1 MHTPY
6 SNVVNGGLI
15 DFQDTSFMHAPVQS
29 SMILPSSQQG
39 QVYYVNQQAQP
50 VFSQP
55 TPHMFASPQPVFA
68 PAQTSQPVFAPQ
80 PAQPMFSAPQAAQP
94 MFSAPQ
100 AAQPMFSAPQAAQP
114 GQCFTGPPSFVHFN
128 GQTYKP
134 VEEPTVGAE
143 PAKLE
148 AADMRGLERKIEER
162 VHDKVNEFMERSRS
176 KKDRAIES
184 SAYHAE
190 LAKLNSGLR
199 RGGKSRS

>member
-39 QVYYVNQQAQP
+39 QVYYVNQQPQP

-55 TPHMFASPQPVFA
+55 TPHMFTSPQPVFA

-80 PAQPMFSAPQAAQP
+80 P
-94 MFSAPQ
+94 
-100 AAQPMFSAPQAAQP
+100 AQPMFSAPQAAQP

>member
-29 SMILPSSQQG
+29 SMILPSAQQG

-80 PAQPMFSAPQAAQP
+80 P
-94 MFSAPQ
+94 
-100 AAQPMFSAPQAAQP
+100 AQPMFSAPQAAQP